1 MTTPEEPIA
10 PQPEESIE
18 ASAPP
23 PAAEPLAGEVLPAAP
38 AAGQGGSYQYRSVS
52 FEYHSRGRPGGITL
66 LGVLFIILGA
76 FSILWGVLVLGIGGL
91 SWLFGAIASA
101 DQLAAFGSNSALQ
114 AALGIGGGI
123 LQLVVAFG
131 LLGLKKWA
139 WLLAFV
145 GIGASVVQG
154 IVGIFSGAGLFG
166 ICCGLIGLIIP
177 VWIVAYLLR
186 RDVRAAFGR

>member
-1 MTTPEEPIA
+1 M
-10 PQPEESIE
+10 
-18 ASAPP
+18 
-23 PAAEPLAGEVLPAAP
+23 L
-38 AAGQGGSYQYRSVS
+38 GQGGSYEYRSATFVYDS
-52 FEYHSRGRPGGITL
+52 SGRPGGITL
-66 LGVLFIILGA
+66 LGVLFIILGL

-91 SWLFGAIASA
+91 SWFLGSIASA
-101 DQLAAFGSNSALQ
+101 DQMAAFGSNSALQ

-139 WLLAFV
+139 WLLAFI

-186 RDVRAAFGR
+186 KDVRAAFGR